1 MSVSVGSSVTS
12 GARCGGWCAAGRGGG
27 GASGTPRR
35 VVIATERS
43 PDNGRDSGSRDSDSG
58 DTRDGAGDNRSRVKC
73 SVGMLLKKMSVRVQ

>member
-1 MSVSVGSSVTS
+1 MARVVEGGVAGS
-12 GARCGGWCAAGRGGG
+12 GGG

-73 SVGMLLKKMSVRVQ
+73 SVGMLLKKMSDRVQ